1 MKKHKDLIT
10 IDRLNHLDHIFKHY
24 CTQIFKT
31 GKHMTFDRL
40 EYEKNH
46 LAIDRFFF
54 FLKDF
59 NLTSMK
65 TKDGKIREIVEKQE
79 VIKLFKKISPNCR
92 DLSFEHFIIIIEK
105 LGEIYFDSMVNYE
118 EKKRN

>member
-1 MKKHKDLIT
+1 
-10 IDRLNHLDHIFKHY
+10 
-24 CTQIFKT
+24 
-31 GKHMTFDRL
+31 MTFDRL